1 MGIGELYLRRL
12 RKQTDG
18 SRKSQAEG
26 GETDSGVDRQDEP
39 GPSLQQG
46 EPGGGGQGQ
55 GQNV

>member
-26 GETDSGVDRQDEP
+26 GETDGGVDRQDEP

-46 EPGGGGQGQ
+46 EPGGGGQ
-55 GQNV
+55 NV